1 MIDDAVFR
9 APVEAVAQALIG
21 ATLTLEGVGGVV
33 VETEAYRHDDP
44 ASHSFNGPTPR
55 NAAMFGPPGR
65 AYVYR
70 SYGLH
75 WCLNLVCGS
84 EPGGAVLI
92 RALAPT
98 HGVEVM
104 RARRGY
110 DDLRKLCAGPGRL
123 CQALNVGRDHD
134 GLAMTAPPF
143 SLTPPSAR
151 IELDVG
157 VRIGISKATE
167 RPWRFGL
174 SGSPF
179 VSRPFASRRRSDP
192 WASEG

>member
-1 MIDDAVFR
+1 LETTIDDALFR
-9 APVEAVAQALIG
+9 APVETVAQALIG
-21 ATLTLEGVGGVV
+21 ATLTLDGVGGVI
-33 VETEAYRHDDP
+33 VETEAYRRDDP
-44 ASHSFNGPTPR
+44 ASHSFNGPTLR

-75 WCLNLVCGS
+75 WCLNLVCGP

-98 HGVEVM
+98 CGVDLM
-104 RARRGY
+104 RARRGS

-123 CQALNVGRDHD
+123 CQALNVRRDHD
-134 GLAMTAPPF
+134 GMALTAPPF
-143 SLTPPSAR
+143 SLSLPSTPVD
-151 IELDVG
+151 LDIG
-157 VRIGISKATE
+157 VRVGISKATE

-174 SGSPF
+174 SGSRF
-179 VSRPFASRRRSDP
+179 VSRPFSSRRLCDP
-192 WASEG
+192 GA